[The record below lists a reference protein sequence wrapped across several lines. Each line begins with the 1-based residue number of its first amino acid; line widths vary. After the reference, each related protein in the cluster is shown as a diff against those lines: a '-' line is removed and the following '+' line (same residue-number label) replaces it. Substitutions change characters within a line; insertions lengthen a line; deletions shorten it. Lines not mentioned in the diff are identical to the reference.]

1 MTGIEGVKIM
11 SSLEDRLDRL
21 LISFKDA
28 KVRFAQ
34 LQKEMNAK
42 LNL

>member
-1 MTGIEGVKIM
+1 MTEIEGVKTM

-21 LISFKDA
+21 LISFKDT
-28 KVRFAQ
+28 KVRFVQ